1 MNIVTPKASTNQGG
15 PAPVLDMEKIK
26 MLRLENAK
34 EAYRDQWTDIYAL
47 KTGKQSGVL
56 RFGLWLIVLML
67 VCFIAWASVFELD
80 EITSATGKVVPTSRE
95 QVIQSSEPGVI
106 TEILVKE
113 GEVVE
118 PQQALIRID
127 DVRIGSNMQET
138 KARVN
143 ALRAS
148 ASRLRVEAAGR
159 KQISLSDFN
168 GVSSDLANNEINTF
182 QARRRNLE
190 TNLNSLFQAYK
201 LSQEEMKITEP
212 LAAKG
217 LVSDIDLL
225 KIQKNLEEIKGR
237 INDINEKYKAD
248 ASAELAKIQGELGSQ
263 NATLVGKSDAFRRTV
278 IRSPKKGI
286 VKNIKISTIGAVIQ
300 SGQDILEI
308 VPIEENL
315 LIDAK
320 IRPVDIAFLRPGLH
334 ATVKLTAYDSGIYGW
349 LDAELVQISPDTL
362 RDDIKRDETY
372 YRAFVKTKTSTLKSP
387 KGELLPIIPGMQ
399 AQVDI
404 KTGHKTV
411 LDYLFKPVL
420 RAREALRER

>member
-1 MNIVTPKASTNQGG
+1 MNIDPSNAAKPMPGHVPL
-15 PAPVLDMEKIK
+15 VDMEKIK
-26 MLRLENAK
+26 RLRLENAK
-34 EAYRDQWTDIYAL
+34 EAYHDQWTDIYSL
-47 KTGKQSGVL
+47 KITNRNGVL
-56 RFGLWLIVLML
+56 RFGLWLIAALL
-67 VCFIAWASVFELD
+67 GIFIVWASVFELD
-80 EITSATGKVVPTSRE
+80 EVTSATGKVVPTSRE

-106 TEILVKE
+106 TDILVKE
-113 GEVVE
+113 GDVVE

-143 ALRAS
+143 ALKAT
-148 ASRLRVEAAGR
+148 ASRLRVEALGH
-159 KQISLSDFN
+159 KQISMADFN
-168 GVSSDLANNEINTF
+168 GVSPDLASNEINTF

-190 TNLNSLFQAYK
+190 TNLNSLFQAFK
-201 LSQEEMKITEP
+201 LSQEEMKITAP

-217 LVSDIDLL
+217 LVSDIDVL
-225 KIQKNLEEIKGR
+225 KIQRNLEEIKGR

-263 NATLVGKSDAFRRTV
+263 NATLIGKNDAFKRTV

-286 VKNIKISTIGAVIQ
+286 IKNIKISTIGAVIQ

-315 LIDAK
+315 LIDVK

-349 LDAELVQISPDTL
+349 LDAEVVQISPDTL
-362 RDDIKRDETY
+362 RDDIKREETY
-372 YRAFVKTKTSTLKSP
+372 YRAFVKTQTSTLKSP

-404 KTGHKTV
+404 KTGHKSV

>member
-1 MNIVTPKASTNQGG
+1 MNTPSPASSRAKSAQAGG
-15 PAPVLDMEKIK
+15 IDIEKIK
-26 MLRLENAK
+26 RVRLENAQA
-34 EAYRDQWTDIYAL
+34 AYHDQWHDIYVV
-47 KTGKQSGVL
+47 KTTRQSSLL
-56 RFGLWLIVLML
+56 RYGLWLVVMTL
-67 VCFIAWASVFELD
+67 VCFITWASEFELD
-80 EITSATGKVVPTSRE
+80 EVTSASGKVVPTSRE
-95 QVIQSSEPGVI
+95 QVIQTSEPGVI

-113 GEVVE
+113 GDVVE
-118 PQQALIRID
+118 PQQALVRID

-138 KARVN
+138 RARVN
-143 ALRAS
+143 ALKAT
-148 ASRLRVEAAGR
+148 ASRLKVEALGH
-159 KQISLSDFN
+159 KQISVNDFN
-168 GVSSDLANNEINTF
+168 GISSDLASNEINTF
-182 QARRRNLE
+182 NAKRRTLE
-190 TNLNSLFQAYK
+190 TNLNALFQAYK
-201 LSQEEMKITEP
+201 LSQEELKITEP

-217 LVSDIDLL
+217 LVSDIDVL
-225 KIQKNLEEIKGR
+225 KIQKNLEEVKGK

-248 ASAELAKIQGELGSQ
+248 AAAELAKVQGELGSQ
-263 NATLVGKSDAFRRTV
+263 NATLVGKSDALKRTV

-362 RDDIKRDETY
+362 RDDVKRDETY

-399 AQVDI
+399 AQIDI

-411 LDYLFKPVL
+411 LSYLFKPVL